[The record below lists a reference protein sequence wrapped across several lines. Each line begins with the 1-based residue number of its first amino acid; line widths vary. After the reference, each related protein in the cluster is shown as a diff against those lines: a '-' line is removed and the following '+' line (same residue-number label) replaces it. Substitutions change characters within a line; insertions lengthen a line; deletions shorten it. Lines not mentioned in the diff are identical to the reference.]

1 MVAMVLLT
9 FIVLGLLAMFQ
20 QVQKA
25 FRSSITQVD
34 ILEAGRANS
43 DMIGRT
49 MEQMRASSFGST
61 NPLVYQ
67 STNFFAFISPDYAGS
82 FHQPLPGN
90 GSERTNVIQTI
101 FFLSKSNQDWIATG
115 YQVRPYDDYANSGI
129 GALFQFQTNVSQGS
143 AKAFPLSQLFLNS
156 LPARGSNPTNLNR
169 IADGVVSFRVRA
181 YDTNGVEITTTNTNP
196 GHLAFVAPVGQNN
209 QPRLIT
215 ITNGFGSWDNFN
227 GQYNYYFVSNAVPAS
242 VELEI
247 AFLEGHLVDRYR
259 ALSGGLNPVP
269 TTLQDS
275 QKAYLSNHVAN
286 VHVFRQ
292 RIPVRNVDPSA
303 YQ

>member
-25 FRSSITQVD
+25 FRSSMTQVD
-34 ILEAGRANS
+34 VLEAGRANT

-49 MEQMRASSFGST
+49 MEQMMASSFAST
-61 NPLVYQ
+61 NPLIYQ
-67 STNFFAFISPDYAGS
+67 STNFFAFVSPDYAGS
-82 FHQPLPGN
+82 LHQPLPGN
-90 GSERTNVIQTI
+90 APERTNVIQTI

-115 YQVRPYDDYANSGI
+115 YQVRPYDDYVNSGI
-129 GALFQFQTNVSQGS
+129 GALYQFQVSTNQGR
-143 AKAFPLSQLFLNS
+143 AKALPLSQLFLNS
-156 LPARGSNPTNLNR
+156 LPPRATNPTNLNR

-181 YDTNGVEITTTNTNP
+181 YDTNGVEIVATNTNP
-196 GHLAFVAPVGQNN
+196 GHLAFVAPVGANN

-215 ITNGFGSWDNFN
+215 INNGFGSWDSLN
-227 GQYNYYFVSNAVPAS
+227 GQYNYYFVSNAVPAA

-247 AFLEGHLVDRYR
+247 AFLEAHLVDRYR
-259 ALSGGLNPVP
+259 ALSGGISPP
-269 TTLQDS
+269 PAALQDS
-275 QKAYLSNHVAN
+275 QRAYLSNHVAN
-286 VHVFRQ
+286 VHVFRH